1 MVKEKSE
8 EEVKGNRE
16 KLTEELRQSVDREA
30 AVADSSEL
38 EKYLTFVLDEEEYGI
53 EILRVREIIGFME
66 VTPVPQT
73 PEFVK
78 GVINLRGEVIP
89 VIDLRVKFGMTE
101 GDVTEETC
109 IIVAEVKMDGSSQE
123 RVQMGIIVD
132 TVQEVLDIPASNI
145 SPAPAF
151 GADIKTEYIQGMGK
165 VDDEVKI
172 LLDIDRVLSEE
183 EFVQLDKVQQ
193 QAG

>member
-1 MVKEKSE
+1 MTDV
-8 EEVKGNRE
+8 
-16 KLTEELRQSVDREA
+16 
-30 AVADSSEL
+30 SEL
-38 EKYLTFVLDEEEYGI
+38 EKYLTFVLADEEYGI
-53 EILRVREIIGFME
+53 EILRVREIIGFMD

-73 PEFVK
+73 PDFVK

-89 VIDLRVKFGMTE
+89 VIDLRVKFGMPE
-101 GDVTEETC
+101 GEVTEETC
-109 IIVAEVKMDGSSQE
+109 IIVAEVKMNGSQQA
-123 RVQMGIIVD
+123 RVQMGIVVD

-145 SPAPAF
+145 SPAPEF